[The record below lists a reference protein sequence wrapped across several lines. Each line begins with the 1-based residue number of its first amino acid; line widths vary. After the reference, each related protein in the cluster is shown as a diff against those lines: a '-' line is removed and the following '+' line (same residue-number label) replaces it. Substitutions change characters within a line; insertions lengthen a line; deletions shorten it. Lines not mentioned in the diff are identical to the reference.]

1 MKLLPFKNVAITG
14 GFWQKRQTVN
24 RENTLPI
31 EYRQCKDTGRIDA
44 WKLEWKPGM
53 PNPPHI
59 FWDSDVAKLVEAV
72 GYSLAQFPD
81 PKMEALMDELIDWME
96 KAQQPDGYLNTH
108 FISVEPE
115 KRWTNLR
122 DWHELYCAGHLM
134 EAAVAYYRGTGKRKM
149 LDILC
154 RYADY
159 IATVFGPGPD
169 QKHGYPGH
177 EEIEL
182 ALVKLAEAT
191 GNKKYLNLAEYFIN
205 ERGKKPHYYDIERE
219 QRGDTSPYRL
229 GGPDIL
235 PYAYNQSHLP
245 VREQKTAEGH
255 SVRACYLYA
264 GMASVARET
273 GDQSLIDACK
283 TLWNNIT
290 TKRMYIHGGIGSSRF
305 GERFSFDY
313 DLPNEEAYAETCAAI
328 ALAFFAHNMLR
339 LEADSRYA
347 DVLERSLYNGII
359 SGISLDGKQFFYD
372 NILASHP
379 LYHKYSGQ
387 KSPRRQDWFGCAC
400 CPPNI
405 ARLTA
410 SLSDYLYTQ
419 SDDTLWI
426 HLFAEAKATT
436 TLAGQTVTLETKT
449 DYPWDEN
456 ISCKLTTEREGD
468 FTIAIRLPAWCRNPQ
483 IEVNE
488 QPIALADI
496 TDRGYAY
503 IKRTWKTND
512 KIDIFLPMPVERVYA
527 HPSVRQDDGKVA
539 LQRGPVLY
547 CIEECDNGPDL
558 AALRLPPIAEFSLKD
573 APPEIGGV
581 PMLVAPAIRR
591 DTTGWENKLYSTEP
605 PKYTATTLTAVPY
618 YLWANRAPGEMTVW
632 INE

>member
-59 FWDSDVAKLVEAV
+59 FWDSDVAKLIEAV

-108 FISVEPE
+108 FIAVEPE

-122 DWHELYCAGHLM
+122 DWHELYCAGHLI
-134 EAAVAYYRGTGKRKM
+134 EAAVAYYQGTGKRKM
-149 LDILC
+149 MDILC

-159 IATVFGPGPD
+159 IATFFGPGPN

-205 ERGKKPHYYDIERE
+205 ERGKQPHYYDIERE
-219 QRGDTSPYRL
+219 QRGDTTPYRL

-283 TLWNNIT
+283 TLWDNVT

-328 ALAFFAHNMLR
+328 ALAFFAHNMMR

-347 DVLERSLYNGII
+347 DVLERCLFNGII

-387 KSPRRQDWFGCAC
+387 KSP
-400 CPPNI
+400 
-405 ARLTA
+405 
-410 SLSDYLYTQ
+410 
-419 SDDTLWI
+419 
-426 HLFAEAKATT
+426 
-436 TLAGQTVTLETKT
+436 
-449 DYPWDEN
+449 
-456 ISCKLTTEREGD
+456 
-468 FTIAIRLPAWCRNPQ
+468 
-483 IEVNE
+483 
-488 QPIALADI
+488 
-496 TDRGYAY
+496 
-503 IKRTWKTND
+503 
-512 KIDIFLPMPVERVYA
+512 
-527 HPSVRQDDGKVA
+527 
-539 LQRGPVLY
+539 
-547 CIEECDNGPDL
+547 
-558 AALRLPPIAEFSLKD
+558 
-573 APPEIGGV
+573 
-581 PMLVAPAIRR
+581 
-591 DTTGWENKLYSTEP
+591 
-605 PKYTATTLTAVPY
+605 
-618 YLWANRAPGEMTVW
+618 
-632 INE
+632 

>member
-31 EYRQCKDTGRIDA
+31 EYRQCKETGRIDA

-283 TLWNNIT
+283 TLWDNIT

-347 DVLERSLYNGII
+347 DVL
-359 SGISLDGKQFFYD
+359 
-372 NILASHP
+372 
-379 LYHKYSGQ
+379 
-387 KSPRRQDWFGCAC
+387 
-400 CPPNI
+400 
-405 ARLTA
+405 
-410 SLSDYLYTQ
+410 
-419 SDDTLWI
+419 
-426 HLFAEAKATT
+426 
-436 TLAGQTVTLETKT
+436 
-449 DYPWDEN
+449 
-456 ISCKLTTEREGD
+456 
-468 FTIAIRLPAWCRNPQ
+468 
-483 IEVNE
+483 
-488 QPIALADI
+488 
-496 TDRGYAY
+496 
-503 IKRTWKTND
+503 
-512 KIDIFLPMPVERVYA
+512 
-527 HPSVRQDDGKVA
+527 
-539 LQRGPVLY
+539 
-547 CIEECDNGPDL
+547 
-558 AALRLPPIAEFSLKD
+558 
-573 APPEIGGV
+573 
-581 PMLVAPAIRR
+581 
-591 DTTGWENKLYSTEP
+591 
-605 PKYTATTLTAVPY
+605 
-618 YLWANRAPGEMTVW
+618 
-632 INE
+632 